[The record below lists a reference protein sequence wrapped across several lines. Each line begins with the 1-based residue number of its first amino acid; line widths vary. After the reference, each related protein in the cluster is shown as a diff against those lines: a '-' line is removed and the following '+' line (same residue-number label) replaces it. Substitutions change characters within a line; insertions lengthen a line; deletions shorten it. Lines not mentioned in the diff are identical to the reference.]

1 MSDNPSPADKDK
13 IADIL
18 AIIVAKGDEQKAALI
33 ELADQT
39 RQTKTVLS
47 DVLAQRSEYAADI
60 RDLKAAIDTTR
71 RALDP
76 KALAEHVADNNNAFM
91 GEITEKFA
99 RALNANANAER
110 DHELRNT
117 NRAFEALANKLH
129 SETAL
134 LAGLAS
140 RFEARD
146 ERSKWDWVTLAA
158 AMAVAALLA
167 GHWRKPLLCCDP
179 MTKRTIEQQIAQAN
193 DRLNR
198 LKARQKKAEARRHI
212 VLGAA
217 LLSVGRMD
225 AENAK
230 TVMSLLDQAKLREA
244 EARDLGPVLDE
255 LRQVAGGSN
264 GGGDMGS

>member
-99 RALNANANAER
+99 RALNANANATTSCATQTEPSR
-110 DHELRNT
+110 LWPTSSTRKQPSSRASLPALRPAT
-117 NRAFEALANKLH
+117 NDQN
-129 SETAL
+129 
-134 LAGLAS
+134 GIGS
-140 RFEARD
+140 RWQR
-146 ERSKWDWVTLAA
+146 
-158 AMAVAALLA
+158 
-167 GHWRKPLLCCDP
+167 G
-179 MTKRTIEQQIAQAN
+179 
-193 DRLNR
+193 
-198 LKARQKKAEARRHI
+198 
-212 VLGAA
+212 
-217 LLSVGRMD
+217 
-225 AENAK
+225 
-230 TVMSLLDQAKLREA
+230 
-244 EARDLGPVLDE
+244 
-255 LRQVAGGSN
+255 
-264 GGGDMGS
+264 